1 MRCPYRAWDRE
12 RGRWSGI
19 GDTIEAPYR
28 ERGRR
33 PVSETRSRHRIGSA
47 VGGRYRRHDRG
58 AVSGTR
64 SAAGIGDTIEAPYR
78 ERRRRPVSETRSRHR
93 IGNAVGGRY
102 RKRRRPICPE
112 WGNAYQ
118 PRASPWELHPR
129 ESVCSEGTPHRESR
143 GRRDENRKRKAKREK
158 QKAESGKRKWLV
170 SHCQFS
176 EFQLS

>member
-12 RGRWSGI
+12 RGRRSGI

-64 SAAGIGDTIEAPYR
+64 SAAGIGNTIEAPYR
-78 ERRRRPVSETRSRHR
+78 ERGRRPVSETQSRHR

-102 RKRRRPICPE
+102 RRHDRGTVSGTRSAAGI
-112 WGNAYQ
+112 GNAVV
-118 PRASPWELHPR
+118 PFALNGATHTSPGHRPGNYIPDNQCVLKEHR
-129 ESVCSEGTPHRESR
+129 IGRVGAEEMKTES
-143 GRRDENRKRKAKREK
+143 
-158 QKAESGKRKWLV
+158 
-170 SHCQFS
+170 
-176 EFQLS
+176 